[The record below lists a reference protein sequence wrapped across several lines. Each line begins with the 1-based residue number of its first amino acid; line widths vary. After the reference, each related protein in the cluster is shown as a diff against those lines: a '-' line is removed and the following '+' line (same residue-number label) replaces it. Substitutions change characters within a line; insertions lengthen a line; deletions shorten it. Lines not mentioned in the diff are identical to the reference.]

1 MEATKAYKK
10 FIYDNLNGQRQMVE
24 EILKRQCDLS
34 YMLLVDSD
42 KPMLTKRK
50 SGEAKLDD

>member
-1 MEATKAYKK
+1 
-10 FIYDNLNGQRQMVE
+10 MVE